1 MGACDRVCVE
11 YECVDQ
17 DGSGDLEWWLVVIE
31 DCVLGVAEGEE
42 GVGGSGSAKKEKQ
55 GVTGEG
61 LETLRLGLSHSRGFA
76 ARCHPAGR

>member
-31 DCVLGVAEGEE
+31 DCVLGVAEGDE
-42 GVGGSGSAKKEKQ
+42 GVGGSGRIVEVLALC
-55 GVTGEG
+55 VD
-61 LETLRLGLSHSRGFA
+61 TLLTR
-76 ARCHPAGR
+76 